1 VVVVVVGVVVVV
13 NTGHRQRAGFADAL
27 TVNPRDAST
36 TSANSFQVLLMPQ
49 SSSAGPHPGRE

>member
-1 VVVVVVGVVVVV
+1 VVVVVGVVVVV

-36 TSANSFQVLLMPQ
+36 TSASSFQVLLMPQ
-49 SSSAGPHPGRE
+49 SSSAGPTPGRE